1 MNPRALLAG
10 ALAFALPALAAA
22 DSGVLTATGGKPG
35 DLSLRSMRAHAE
47 IDGAMARTRVVQV
60 YQNETDRTL
69 EGRYVFRLPVGSSLA
84 DFALWEDGV
93 RIPGVVLER
102 RRAQRIYEEL
112 KAQAIDPGLVESAD
126 PGGEDV
132 GLFAARVF
140 PIPPR
145 GTKRIEIELSQEL
158 AVAGREGRYVLP
170 LAPDRFAAQRA
181 AELELSLDLA
191 PAWPLESAATENSR
205 WGAIEAGDDGHY
217 RVRFTGKDVDLD
229 RDLAVRFRVRADA
242 PPWEVLVLRD
252 PRHHHR
258 FQALGGGAFDDPDGF
273 LLVRYLLPQAEGAQ
287 APPPPKRWLLLAD
300 LSLSVQWEKLEALAA
315 AVRHLAGAVEAPASF
330 DLAVFQDGPPE
341 VLLKEQA
348 GGAPGEAAAAAAL
361 HDRALLGGTDLE
373 AASRFAGDWL
383 RGVGSGGV
391 AVLLSDGHP
400 TRGEAT
406 PPKIREALGAI
417 PAGARLL
424 TLGIGRGARGPLLEE
439 LASAGRGYHDGLD
452 EHADPAYTLERFT
465 RQVGLA
471 PVEGARLEWPEGLG
485 IDRVYPETQPPTFA
499 GSAVRW
505 IGRYR
510 APKDEV
516 PLHVRFRQGGE
527 AREATR
533 RVKLPGHGLEHPQL
547 PRVWARARVDHL
559 LARIDAEGEK
569 DEWVDEIV
577 RLAKAYKLATPYTSF
592 LAAPRALLRPRFI
605 KPGDPVLR
613 VKTRPGVTRVTALL
627 PWGELLPLREL
638 PDEGVFEGRFL
649 APGWVEEGRHAVR
662 LVMAGEGGERLVLD
676 EHFRLDGTPPTV
688 RIRGELPAVHPG
700 DRLALAV
707 FADADTRSITARLP
721 GGAPVALRYQRDGHV
736 STGLL
741 PIPDLPPG
749 RYELHLEAEDFAHNR
764 SSQTWILEVRG

>member
-1 MNPRALLAG
+1 MHRRALGAA
-10 ALAFALPALAAA
+10 ALALLLAPIAGA

-35 DLSLRSMRAHAE
+35 DLSLRSMKARVE
-47 IDGAMARTRVVQV
+47 IDGALARTRVVQV

-112 KAQAIDPGLVESAD
+112 KARSIDPGLVESAD

-145 GTKRIEIELSQEL
+145 GTKRVEIEVSQEL

-181 AELELSLDLA
+181 GHLEIELALH
-191 PAWPLESAATENSR
+191 PAWPLEAVTTENTR
-205 WGAIEAGDDGHY
+205 WGGVTKAADGVHRLRFAGG
-217 RVRFTGKDVDLD
+217 DVALD
-229 RDLAVRFRVRADA
+229 SDLAVRFRVAADA
-242 PPWEVLVLRD
+242 PPWEVLTLRD

-273 LLVRYLLPQAEGAQ
+273 VLVRYLLPAADVEQ
-287 APPPPKRWLLLAD
+287 APPAPKRWLLLAD
-300 LSLSVQWEKLEALAA
+300 LSLSVQWEKLEAMAA
-315 AVRHLAGAVEAPASF
+315 AIRHLAGAVQAPATF
-330 DLAVFQDGPPE
+330 DLAVFRDGPPAT
-341 VLLKEQA
+341 LLKAQG
-348 GGAPGEAAAAAAL
+348 GGAAGEAAAAAAL
-361 HDRALLGGTDLE
+361 QDQALLGGTDLQG
-373 AASRFAGDWL
+373 ATRFAGEWL
-383 RGVGSGGV
+383 REAGPGGV

-400 TRGEAT
+400 TRGEIA
-406 PPKIREALGAI
+406 PAAIRAALGEV
-417 PAGARLL
+417 PVGARLL
-424 TLGIGRGARGPLLEE
+424 TLGVGRGARGPLLEE
-439 LASAGRGYHDGLD
+439 LSSRGRGYHEGLD
-452 EHADPAYTLERFT
+452 EHADTRYTLERFT
-465 RQVGLA
+465 RQVALA
-471 PVEGARLEWPEGLG
+471 PVEGARLEWPEGTG
-485 IDRVYPETQPPTFA
+485 VDRLYPERQPPTFA

-510 APKDEV
+510 KPEDEV
-516 PLHVRFRQGGE
+516 NLRLRFRQGGE

-559 LARIDAEGEK
+559 LARIDAEGEQ
-569 DEWVDEIV
+569 EAWVDEIV

-613 VKTRPGVTRVTALL
+613 VKAREGVTRVTALL
-627 PWGELLPLREL
+627 PWGELLRLEPL

-649 APGWVEEGRHAVR
+649 APAWVEEGRYAVR
-662 LVMAGEGGERLVLD
+662 LVMGGEGGERLVLD
-676 EHFRLDGTPPTV
+676 EHFRLDGTPPSV
-688 RIRGELPAVHPG
+688 AMRGELLAVHPG

-707 FADADTRSITARLP
+707 YADADTRHLTARLE

-736 STGLL
+736 STGLI

-749 RYELHLEAEDFAHNR
+749 RYQLRVEAEDFAHNR
-764 SSQTWILEVRG
+764 SSRTWILEVRG